1 MKGWSDGCNHPVR
14 TRCLRVQGPCGPRTI
29 RRQLAAPGASV
40 WSLPPSCAP
49 AQGAARASC
58 PWNFNGAKESPE
70 QNPPGPAPRPRTS
83 GRQQNLELQ
92 RSPGTVGTAG
102 SALGM
107 LGAGRGPRA
116 REVEPPGG
124 AHDTSRGAQQAPQPL
139 SSRPQLGWGLGAFF
153 VFKAQWESWEFIIR
167 ERRSSSSPSRCV
179 TWGKNLT
186 PNDMNTYPCASNNMN
201 TYRFGLGPVWGM
213 NEIKNVSRFSPL

>member
-40 WSLPPSCAP
+40 RSLPPSCAP

-58 PWNFNGAKESPE
+58 PWNFNRAKESPE
-70 QNPPGPAPRPRTS
+70 QDPPGPAPRPRTS

-102 SALGM
+102 SKLGM

-116 REVEPPGG
+116 REAEPPGG
-124 AHDTSRGAQQAPQPL
+124 AQDTSRGAQLASQPL

-179 TWGKNLT
+179 TWGIT
-186 PNDMNTYPCASNNMN
+186 DAVMNGTTDKSSFLKEHRA
-201 TYRFGLGPVWGM
+201 
-213 NEIKNVSRFSPL
+213 